1 MCGFYSVEKLEIQE
15 NEKIPKPLAYFCP
28 NNALSNGC
36 FGRKNPYKNP
46 YRRHFVAILHIL
58 HEVEYVAYLKNPLK
72 TCVGICGL
80 RLKAHFGNQTLE

>member
-36 FGRKNPYKNP
+36 FGRKNRIKT
-46 YRRHFVAILHIL
+46 HTDAIL
-58 HEVEYVAYLKNPLK
+58 
-72 TCVGICGL
+72 
-80 RLKAHFGNQTLE
+80 